1 MGVIGMKLPKIPGT
15 VRKALWKLLPY
26 RPDRVSHGHYERLYA
41 SGSLDWYKDL
51 SELAR
56 YSVVIG
62 YCHYFKPSGAILD
75 VGCGEGILQERLEP
89 NTYTQYVGVDSSN
102 TAIRRAAERQ
112 DEKTSFVMADFNTY
126 VPSEQ
131 FDIIIF
137 NECLY
142 HADDPLGLV
151 KRYES
156 FLKDDGLFIV
166 SICDHERV
174 KKVWKIL
181 EAAYPVGDEV
191 RISHLSTFSWTIKTL
206 IPSRN
211 LTHPCLR
218 DYMYSARTY
227 GDDDSRQC
235 TDDDAPC
242 A

>member
-26 RPDRVSHGHYERLYA
+26 RPDRVPQGHYERLYA

-89 NTYTQYVGVDSSN
+89 NTYTQYVGIDLSN
-102 TAIRRAAERQ
+102 TAISRATERQ
-112 DEKTSFVMADFNTY
+112 DDKTSFVVADFNTY
-126 VPSEQ
+126 VPNAQ

-142 HADDPLGLV
+142 HADDPLSVV
-151 KRYES
+151 KRYER

-174 KKVWKIL
+174 KKVWKLL
-181 EAAYPVGDEV
+181 EVAYPVRDAV
-191 RISHLSTFSWTIKTL
+191 HISHPSTFSWTIKTL
-206 IPSRN
+206 IPSRH
-211 LTHPCLR
+211 LTHSCIT
-218 DYMYSARTY
+218 DYPYSAQTY
-227 GDDDSRQC
+227 GDDSRQC
-235 TDDDAPC
+235 TGNDAPG